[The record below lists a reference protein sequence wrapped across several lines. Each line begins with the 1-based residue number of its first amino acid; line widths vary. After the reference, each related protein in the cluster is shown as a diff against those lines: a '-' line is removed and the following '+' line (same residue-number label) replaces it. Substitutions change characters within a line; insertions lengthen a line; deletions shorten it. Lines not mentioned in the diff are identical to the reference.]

1 MEPEINPVSRNISVL
16 NSRMIKEEREI
27 NTLSTDLRRLDLDP
41 KKLQKRFGR
50 SLDVAANTL
59 KATTQHAF
67 RDVDALS
74 RRYKTAIQ
82 QLRYRRLTRGTATH
96 SSLAFYP
103 QEETDTARSSRTAKV
118 GIYLSHEVE
127 I

>member
-1 MEPEINPVSRNISVL
+1 MPYPDDTRQPFSSYD
-16 NSRMIKEEREI
+16 
-27 NTLSTDLRRLDLDP
+27 TDV
-41 KKLQKRFGR
+41 FE
-50 SLDVAANTL
+50 
-59 KATTQHAF
+59 
-67 RDVDALS
+67 
-74 RRYKTAIQ
+74 
-82 QLRYRRLTRGTATH
+82 TRGTVTH